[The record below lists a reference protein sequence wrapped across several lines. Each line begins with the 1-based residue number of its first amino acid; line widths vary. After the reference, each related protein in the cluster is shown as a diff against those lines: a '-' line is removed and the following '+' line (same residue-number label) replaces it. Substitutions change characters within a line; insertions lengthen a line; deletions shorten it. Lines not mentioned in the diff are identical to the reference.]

1 MMSNNLLSDNYDYR
15 FKIIVIGDENVGK
28 TSFVSKLV
36 NNDFTKSYIST
47 IGVDFLV
54 HLVNDGLHISK
65 LQIWDTAGQE
75 KFRAITN
82 FYYKKSQGVI
92 MVFDLNK
99 KSTFDSLNYWL
110 TQVKQNIIE
119 PPFII
124 LIGNKKDLSRQVSSK
139 DIKYFC
145 KTNNIHYY
153 EISLVNIKKNELD
166 KIIQQFAKG
175 LKSTNV
181 SNKEASLKLV
191 DVKKDYCC
199 F

>member
-1 MMSNNLLSDNYDYR
+1 MLNNFLLDNYDYR
-15 FKIIVIGDENVGK
+15 FKIIVIGDESVGK
-28 TSFVSKLV
+28 TSFASKLV
-36 NNDFTKSYIST
+36 NDDFTKSYVST

-54 HLVNDGLHISK
+54 HLVDDGLHTSK

-75 KFRAITN
+75 RFRAITN

-99 KSTFDSLNYWL
+99 KATFDSLDYWL
-110 TQVKQNIIE
+110 KQVKQNIVE

-124 LIGNKKDLSRQVSSK
+124 LIGNKKDLPRKVSAK

-145 KTNNIHYY
+145 KINNIQYY
-153 EISLVNIKKNELD
+153 EISLVTIKKKDLD
-166 KIIQQFAKG
+166 KIIKDFVLG
-175 LKSTNV
+175 LKSNNI
-181 SNKEASLKLV
+181 SNKEEALKLIP
-191 DVKKDYCC
+191 VKKDICC

>member
-1 MMSNNLLSDNYDYR
+1 MSNNLLSDNYDYR